1 MIEPYNA
8 IALHLTE
15 KKIAKKSIAVN
26 YFNVAVANVVNFLS
40 ISFFSFTG
48 HLFLGDSYI
57 LKINN
62 LYPLGTVHSIISL
75 K

>member
-15 KKIAKKSIAVN
+15 KKLQKSIAAN

-48 HLFLGDSYI
+48 HLFLGDTYI
-57 LKINN
+57 LKIDN
-62 LYPLGTVHSIISL
+62 LYLSVQCTASSA
-75 K
+75 